1 MQYCLRQAIPLIN
14 NSDCEKIFSDI
25 EMSLRLIQLKFMAS
39 KSSTSQSEKIS
50 NFNII
55 KTLQILKTSIISPRS
70 LLVSRVV
77 KPNFFNLSVYVKPR
91 SLIISL
97 VARFCTFSN
106 KPMSFLRYGL
116 QAYTQYSSFG
126 RTCVWVSDSIRVRV
140 CFIFLAFVLAYY
152 CFLAF

>member
-1 MQYCLRQAIPLIN
+1 VKKSVTLT
-14 NSDCEKIFSDI
+14 S
-25 EMSLRLIQLKFMAS
+25 S
-39 KSSTSQSEKIS
+39 KP
-50 NFNII
+50 
-55 KTLQILKTSIISPRS
+55 LQILKTSIISPRS

-106 KPMSFLRYGL
+106 KSMSFIRYGL

-126 RTCVWVSDSIRVRV
+126 RTSVWVSDSIRVRV

-152 CFLAF
+152 CFFGLLGLVFGLALDLV